1 MRDSSPRTAMVTG
14 AAHGIGRASALALA
28 GAGFRL
34 SAVDKDVAALEIL
47 EKALVA
53 SGTEAVTVTGD
64 CRADAVLDAAFARTE
79 EALGSVDVLVNNV
92 GQSAREEAGPFLESR
107 PETWQ
112 SVVEISLMTTLR
124 FTRRAAAGMKRRQWG
139 RIINISS
146 DAALVGDAGLADYAA
161 AKSGLLGFTRSL
173 AREVAGHGVTV
184 NAICP
189 GAIRTRALEH
199 LEPGIAA
206 RVREGI
212 PMKRLGEPEEVA
224 ALVAFLAG
232 DGGGYITGQTILVDG
247 GRWML

>member
-34 SAVDKDVAALEIL
+34 SAVDKDVAALEML
-47 EKALVA
+47 ENALVA
-53 SGTEAVTVTGD
+53 SGTEAATVTGD
-64 CRADAVLDAAFARTE
+64 CREDAVLDAAFARTE

>member
-1 MRDSSPRTAMVTG
+1 MHDPSARTAMVTG

-28 GAGFRL
+28 DAGFRL
-34 SAVDKDVAALEIL
+34 AAVDRDAAALEAL
-47 EKALVA
+47 GEALAASGPEAVATAGDCREDAVVDAAFSRTEKALGA
-53 SGTEAVTVTGD
+53 
-64 CRADAVLDAAFARTE
+64 
-79 EALGSVDVLVNNV
+79 VDVLVNNV
-92 GQSAREEAGPFLESR
+92 GQSAREKAGPFLESR

-112 SVVEISLMTTLR
+112 SVVEISLMTALR
-124 FTRRAAAGMKRRQWG
+124 FTRRAAAGMKRRRWG
-139 RIINISS
+139 RVINISS

-173 AREVAGHGVTV
+173 AREVAEHGVTV

-189 GAIRTRALEH
+189 GAIRTRALER

>member
-1 MRDSSPRTAMVTG
+1 M
-14 AAHGIGRASALALA
+14 I
-28 GAGFRL
+28 
-34 SAVDKDVAALEIL
+34 
-47 EKALVA
+47 
-53 SGTEAVTVTGD
+53 
-64 CRADAVLDAAFARTE
+64 DAAFRRTE
-79 EALGSVDVLVNNV
+79 EALGAVDVLVNNV
-92 GQSAREEAGPFLESR
+92 GQSARDEAGPFLESS

-112 SVVEISLMTTLR
+112 FVVDISLMTTLR
-124 FTRRAAAGMKRRQWG
+124 FTRQAAAGMKHRRWG

-173 AREVAGHGVTV
+173 AREVAAYGVNV

-206 RVREGI
+206 RVRDGI

>member
-34 SAVDKDVAALEIL
+34 SAVDKDVAALEML

-64 CRADAVLDAAFARTE
+64 CREDAVLDAAFARTE
-79 EALGSVDVLVNNV
+79 EALGAVDVLVNNV

>member
-1 MRDSSPRTAMVTG
+1 MRDSTGRTAMVTG

-28 GAGFRL
+28 DAGFRL
-34 SAVDKDVAALEIL
+34 AAIDKDAAALGNL
-47 EKALVA
+47 ERALAA
-53 SGTEAVTVTGD
+53 SNREAVAITGD
-64 CRADAVLDAAFARTE
+64 CREDSVIDAAFQRTE
-79 EALGSVDVLVNNV
+79 EALGAVDVLVNNV
-92 GQSAREEAGPFLESR
+92 GQSAREEAGPFLESS

-112 SVVEISLMTTLR
+112 SVLEISLMTALR
-124 FTRRAAAGMKRRQWG
+124 FTRRAAPAMKHHRRG

-173 AREVAGHGVTV
+173 AREVAEHGVTV

-206 RVREGI
+206 RVRGSI